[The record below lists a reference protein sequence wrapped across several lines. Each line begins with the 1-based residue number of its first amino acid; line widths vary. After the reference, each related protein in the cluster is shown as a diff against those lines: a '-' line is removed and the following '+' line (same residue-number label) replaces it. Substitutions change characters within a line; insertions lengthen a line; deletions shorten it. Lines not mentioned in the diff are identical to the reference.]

1 MLQPNTLCNTVARA
15 VACGKPE
22 LLLPLAADTVTV
34 RTNFAGNGQSA
45 AALSLLACPAA
56 QWPLRKLNV
65 EAIRSDESCVTFD
78 VIALHAVGEAA
89 QRFHFVQYGLRFA
102 LQFQNDRITAIAV
115 DLRWMD
121 GNTMLLTPWLP
132 LPSCISPTDSVG
144 PSASDSPSDTVL
156 QFAWDLGLGEQ
167 CPQSLLL
174 DAQIDDR
181 FHGIKADSAVAWWS
195 AVENSPDRAC
205 FLNHTLRII
214 DVRRD
219 DTAEH
224 VLARR
229 MQPNRIGSRAISMD
243 SYYMDWFTM
252 DETFTLKRQDGR
264 WRIAALTITPKIT
277 QLPALDNLIG

>member
-34 RTNFAGNGQSA
+34 RTNFAGNSQSA
-45 AALSLLACPAA
+45 SALSLLACPAA
-56 QWPLRKLNV
+56 QWPLRKLNL
-65 EAIRSDESCVTFD
+65 EALLTGEGRAAFD
-78 VIALHAVGEAA
+78 VIALHAVGNTA

-121 GNTMLLTPWLP
+121 GNTRLLEPWLP
-132 LPSCISPTDSVG
+132 FPCCIGPTDGVKPG
-144 PSASDSPSDTVL
+144 ASDGPSDTVL
-156 QFAWDLGLGEQ
+156 QFAWDLGLDGK
-167 CPQSLLL
+167 CPQSLLP

-181 FHGIKADSAVAWWS
+181 FHGVKADSAATWWS

-214 DVRRD
+214 DVQQD
-219 DTAEH
+219 DATAH
-224 VLARR
+224 VLAHR
-229 MQPNRIGSRAISMD
+229 MQPDRIGSRAISMD

-252 DETFTLKRQDGR
+252 DEDFSLKRQDGR
-264 WRIAALTITPKIT
+264 WRITALTITPKLT